1 MWLSIISSNEIRY
14 KIYKKLVCRRNSFTP
29 ENKYILKGVIM
40 APFKDHFTCY
50 INKLN
55 IINPT
60 YNLVNNLNYYYDNKD
75 VLFENISNPIIP
87 YLCLYEKN

>member
-1 MWLSIISSNEIRY
+1 M
-14 KIYKKLVCRRNSFTP
+14 V
-29 ENKYILKGVIM
+29 
-40 APFKDHFTCY
+40 PFKDHFTCY

-55 IINPT
+55 IINPP